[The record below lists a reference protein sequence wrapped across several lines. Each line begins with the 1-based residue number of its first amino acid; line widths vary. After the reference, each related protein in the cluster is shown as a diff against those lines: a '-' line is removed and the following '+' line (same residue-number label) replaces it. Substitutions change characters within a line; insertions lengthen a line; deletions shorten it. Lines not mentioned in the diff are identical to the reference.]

1 MESDVF
7 LVYFVKSSVGRLEIF
22 NISQLCV
29 CKDLDNFFE
38 FMDFLYEFLLFLFIY
53 LPVRIGSGAFSPCGG
68 LFRHF
73 CGFVVSCGF
82 VVLCTLLYTLLVY
95 FRVSSF
101 FGSAYDRKHGGTK
114 LSPRNV
120 ET

>member
-7 LVYFVKSSVGRLEIF
+7 LVYFVKFFVGRLEVF
-22 NISQLCV
+22 NVLQLCV

-38 FMDFLYEFLLFLFIY
+38 FMNFLYEFLLFLFVC
-53 LPVRIGSGAFSPCGG
+53 LPVCIGSDAFSLCGG

-82 VVLCTLLYTLLVY
+82 IILCTLLYTLLAY

-101 FGSAYDRKHGGTK
+101 
-114 LSPRNV
+114 V
-120 ET
+120 MC